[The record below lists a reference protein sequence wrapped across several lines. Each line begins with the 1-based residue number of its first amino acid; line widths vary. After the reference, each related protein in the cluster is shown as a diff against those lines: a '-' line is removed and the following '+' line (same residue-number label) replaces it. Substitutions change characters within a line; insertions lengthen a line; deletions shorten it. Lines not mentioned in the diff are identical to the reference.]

1 MKWVPRVLE
10 VQGLRAGYGKLT
22 IIHGLDM
29 QAPVGSAVGV
39 FGRNGAGKSTLV
51 NAILGLVQISA
62 GRVLWEGE
70 DLTHRRTDQIVKAG
84 ICLVPQSRGL
94 FMTQT
99 VLENLSLVRFTLRLS
114 RREMAGRLDDIFTR
128 FPQLASR
135 RKSFAASLS
144 GGEQQML
151 AIAKALMRQ
160 PKVLLLDEP
169 SIGLAP
175 RVVEELQ
182 EVVARL
188 KSESLT
194 IVITEQNIPWV
205 LTLVNRILVLESG
218 QVTDRIEVDAARP
231 IRPEDILAKFLG
243 GDPHAVPVGQSIPIP
258 KEGPN
263 E

>member
-1 MKWVPRVLE
+1 VLD
-10 VQGLRAGYGKLT
+10 LRSVSAGYGKLT
-22 IIHGLDM
+22 IIRDLDL
-29 QAPVGSAVGV
+29 QVPVGTALGV

-51 NAILGLVQISA
+51 NSIVGLVQISA
-62 GRVLWEGE
+62 GRVLWEGQ
-70 DLTHRRTDQIVKAG
+70 DLTRRRTDQIVKAG

-114 RREMAGRLDDIFTR
+114 RRVMAERLEDIFTR
-128 FPQLASR
+128 FPQLANR
-135 RKSFAASLS
+135 RRSFAASLS

-182 EVVARL
+182 KVVARL

-205 LTLVNRILVLESG
+205 LTLVDRIVVLESG
-218 QVTDRIEVDAARP
+218 QVTDRIHVDAAHP
-231 IRPEDILAKFLG
+231 IRPDDILSKFLG
-243 GDPHAVPVGQSIPIP
+243 GDPHAVVAATAKA
-258 KEGPN
+258 KESSY